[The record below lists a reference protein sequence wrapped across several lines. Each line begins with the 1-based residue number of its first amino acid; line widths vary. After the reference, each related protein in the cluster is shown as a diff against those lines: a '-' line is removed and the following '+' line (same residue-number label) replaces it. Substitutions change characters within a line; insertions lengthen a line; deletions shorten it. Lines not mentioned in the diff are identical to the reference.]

1 VRPAEREIRMYE
13 EFKGT
18 ITLVEPLVHIEK
30 QYGIASKF
38 RRMKILIGGDV
49 EEIPYYSG
57 NSIRGIL
64 RRLGARHLLDALGIE
79 EKELT
84 VGLNHALFRG
94 GQLRRGEAATYDTD
108 FICTLRAK
116 LPLLSLLGTAIHQHL
131 VPGKLFVGH
140 AIPIAKETES
150 LTGIPSEISV
160 WDMMQMV
167 MFTRLD
173 DRKQK
178 EGRKE
183 GEQAEQMLYK
193 VEVMVPGTKLH
204 HYFVLNDANE
214 VERACFMRLLAEF
227 NIHSRLGGNARIG
240 FGKIKWS
247 YVIPEGAT
255 KPYDDFLVEK
265 GEEIREYVLEEL
277 NPIA

>member
-1 VRPAEREIRMYE
+1 MYE

-18 ITLVEPLVHIEK
+18 ITLVEPLVHMEK
-30 QYGIASKF
+30 QYGVASKF
-38 RRMKILIGGDV
+38 RRMKILVEGEV

-64 RRLGARHLLDALGIE
+64 RRLGARHLLLALGIE

-84 VGLNHALFRG
+84 VALNHALFRG
-94 GQLRRGEAATYDTD
+94 GMLRRGESATYDTD

-116 LPLLSLLGTAIHQHL
+116 LPFLSLLGTAVHQHL

-140 AIPIAKETES
+140 AVPIAKETED
-150 LTGIPSEISV
+150 LTGVPSDVSV
-160 WDMMQMV
+160 WDMMQMI
-167 MFTRLD
+167 MFTRRD

-178 EGRKE
+178 EKRKRRD
-183 GEQAEQMLYK
+183 EQAEQMIYK
-193 VEVMVPGTKLH
+193 VEVMIPGVKLH
-204 HYFVLNDANE
+204 HYFVLNDADE

-227 NIHSRLGGNARIG
+227 SKHSRLGGNARIG
-240 FGKIKWS
+240 FGKVKWS
-247 YVIPEGAT
+247 YVVPEGAT
-255 KPYDDFLVEK
+255 KPYDDFLAEK
-265 GEEIREYVLEEL
+265 REEIREYLLEEL